1 MQTDNKSEG
10 GILSKVFG
18 RTESTTVQ
26 IVRNAC
32 VEGVR
37 YLTNIAILWYLN
49 ERLFGP
55 DWLAVSTF
63 LASLL
68 SGLLN
73 YALCTIWVF
82 HKRERGAGRNLV
94 QFAVFTLIGA
104 AGLGINIG
112 ITTVLTNHCGVY
124 FLVSNTVAQVTV
136 FFFNF
141 FMRKKIVFERKTE
154 TEGLKD

>member
-1 MQTDNKSEG
+1 MQTDNESG
-10 GILSKVFG
+10 GGFFKKVFG
-18 RTESTTVQ
+18 KTESTTVQ
-26 IVRNAC
+26 IARNAC
-32 VEGVR
+32 VEGIR

-55 DWLAVSTF
+55 DWLALSTF

-73 YALCTIWVF
+73 YVLCSVWVF
-82 HKRERGAGRNLV
+82 HKRGGGASRSLI

-104 AGLGINIG
+104 AGLALNIG
-112 ITTVLTNHCGVY
+112 ITTVLTNHFGVY
-124 FLVSNTVAQVTV
+124 FLVSNTVAQVVV

-141 FMRKKIVFERKTE
+141 FMRKKIVFK
-154 TEGLKD
+154 